1 VKTGAETMRSF
12 EAIFCVPINHHLNLI
27 RSRARG
33 GLFRGEYWEHEE
45 LDPTGK
51 LVARYESFHE
61 TSGGG
66 SAHSGWR
73 KYAPDGQLL
82 EVREPVPDLS
92 Q

>member
-1 VKTGAETMRSF
+1 MRSF
-12 EAIFCVPINHHLNLI
+12 EAIFCVPVHHQLNLV

-33 GLFRGEYWEHEE
+33 GLSRAEYWEHEE

-61 TSGGG
+61 IAGGG
-66 SAHSGWR
+66 SGHSGWR

-82 EVREPVPDLS
+82 EARELVPDLTA
-92 Q
+92 